1 MLTDARFKFALE
13 SLKKCVLMEPKNN
26 IFFSPHLIYHNLL
39 VMYFGATDD
48 TENSLRKILYIP
60 DDASKA
66 VIQQHY
72 FFGGVYQFCY
82 VVSNSL
88 RYVSRRH
95 TKVREDVR
103 FFAIEAFRVLKI
115 LKILIS

>member
-13 SLKKCVLMEPKNN
+13 SLKKCILMEPKNN

-72 FFGGVYQFCY
+72 FIGGVNQFCY
-82 VVSNSL
+82 IVSNSL
-88 RYVSRRH
+88 RYVWLCR
-95 TKVREDVR
+95 TKYAREC
-103 FFAIEAFRVLKI
+103 AFYRQLFERLK
-115 LKILIS
+115 S